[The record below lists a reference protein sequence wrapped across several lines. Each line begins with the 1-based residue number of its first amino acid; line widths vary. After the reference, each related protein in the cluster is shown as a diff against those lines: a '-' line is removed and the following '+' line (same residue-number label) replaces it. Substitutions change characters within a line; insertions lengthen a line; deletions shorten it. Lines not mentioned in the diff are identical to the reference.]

1 MHIVSHKYF
10 WVGAA
15 AGVVGALWVY
25 PVVSRM
31 LVRSSN

>member
-1 MHIVSHKYF
+1 MHIVTHKYF

-25 PVVSRM
+25 P
-31 LVRSSN
+31 LVARAIAPRS